1 MILSL
6 YAMAITSCCPCEK
19 PMFFNYTNKII
30 RTENIDNAGLNPI
43 VSTSDSIVKTAFGVR
58 INIKREKIA
67 ALTAKKNCRT
77 VYATSCE
84 CPPVIQFLPKD
95 SIKSVKIFA
104 LNYFDKSHL
113 VGSDISEYFKLF
125 EKLKF
130 SFENIETFPQKLNST
145 LYDES
150 EFQSNNDLLL
160 MTPPEKTGKFI
171 FKIQFI
177 LSDNKLIEFNTKEIR
192 LI

>member
-43 VSTSDSIVKTAFGVR
+43 VSTSDSIIKTAFGVR

-67 ALTAKKNCRT
+67 ALIAKKNYNT
-77 VYATSCE
+77 AYSTSCE
-84 CPPVIQFLPKD
+84 CLPLTQFVPKD
-95 SIKSVKIFA
+95 SIKAVKIFTQ
-104 LNYFDKSHL
+104 NYFDKSHL
-113 VGSDISEYFKLF
+113 AGSDISEYFKIF
-125 EKLKF
+125 EKF
-130 SFENIETFPQKLNST
+130 NFENLEGFPQKLNRT
-145 LYDES
+145 LSDES
-150 EFQSNNDLLL
+150 EFQSDNDLLL
-160 MTPPEKTGKFI
+160 MTPPEKIGKFV

-177 LSDNKLIEFNTKEIR
+177 LSDNRLLEFNTKEIQ